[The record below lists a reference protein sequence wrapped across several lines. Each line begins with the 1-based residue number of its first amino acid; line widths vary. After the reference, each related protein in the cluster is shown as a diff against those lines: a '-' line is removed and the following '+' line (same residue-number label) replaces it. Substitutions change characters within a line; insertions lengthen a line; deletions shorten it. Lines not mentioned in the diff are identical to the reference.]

1 MSFLNSYFLDFWTAA
16 RSEISPPFPENP
28 FSFGAGWGWR
38 ECRRGENGDVTVKTV
53 SVAAAL
59 AVEAE
64 RGVVAGERRWG
75 R

>member
-1 MSFLNSYFLDFWTAA
+1 MA
-16 RSEISPPFPENP
+16 R
-28 FSFGAGWGWR
+28 R
-38 ECRRGENGDVTVKTV
+38 EGEGVQAGENGDVTVKTV